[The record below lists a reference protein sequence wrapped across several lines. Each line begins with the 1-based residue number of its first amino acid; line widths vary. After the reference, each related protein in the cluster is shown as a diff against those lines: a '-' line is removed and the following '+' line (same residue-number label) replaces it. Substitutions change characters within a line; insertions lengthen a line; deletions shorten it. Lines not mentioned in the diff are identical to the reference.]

1 MISRLS
7 AGHRCIIS
15 HMAVRRPASFLE
27 HAGFQR
33 LLGRHLHQPVELRR
47 HLVRLLAILFPI
59 SPLQS

>member
-1 MISRLS
+1 
-7 AGHRCIIS
+7 
-15 HMAVRRPASFLE
+15 MAVRRPASFLE